1 MKNPRTIVLIGT
13 AYPFRGG
20 LATFNERL
28 IREYRK
34 RGENA
39 FIYTFSLQYPSIF
52 FPGKTQYSSDP
63 APANLPVYI
72 KVNSINPLNW
82 IRVGREI
89 RRINPDLILVKFWI
103 PFMAPCFG
111 TICRIARKNGHSRV
125 VSVIDNLMPHE
136 KRPGDRLLSKYWVS
150 SAHGFVAM
158 SKSVLRELDSF
169 GITQPRVFCP
179 HPLYDNFGDPIGKT
193 EARKRLGLNPDS
205 RYILFFGFIRDY
217 KGLDLLLEAFADDR
231 LKNAGIRLLVAGEF
245 YCDPAPYTGIIKK
258 NNLEQVVVMS
268 NDFIPDR
275 EVVNYFCAADLIVQ
289 PYKSATQSGVTQI
302 AYHFN
307 KPMIITDVG
316 GLGEIVPDG
325 VVGYVVKPDPK
336 EIKEAILRFYNENRE
351 REFSENASVEKMK
364 YSWARMVEAIDQV
377 VVESLSGVPGLKE

>member
-1 MKNPRTIVLIGT
+1 
-13 AYPFRGG
+13 
-20 LATFNERL
+20 
-28 IREYRK
+28 
-34 RGENA
+34 
-39 FIYTFSLQYPSIF
+39 
-52 FPGKTQYSSDP
+52 
-63 APANLPVYI
+63 
-72 KVNSINPLNW
+72 
-82 IRVGREI
+82 
-89 RRINPDLILVKFWI
+89 
-103 PFMAPCFG
+103 
-111 TICRIARKNGHSRV
+111 
-125 VSVIDNLMPHE
+125 
-136 KRPGDRLLSKYWVS
+136 
-150 SAHGFVAM
+150 
-158 SKSVLRELDSF
+158 
-169 GITQPRVFCP
+169 
-179 HPLYDNFGDPIGKT
+179 
-193 EARKRLGLNPDS
+193 
-205 RYILFFGFIRDY
+205 
-217 KGLDLLLEAFADDR
+217 
-231 LKNAGIRLLVAGEF
+231 VAGEF